1 MNQNPTLLKE
11 KTKMSILSSAK
22 HAAGAVKAGHAGLL
36 AKKFAPQVLLGA
48 GVVGVIASTVL
59 ASKATL
65 SLESV
70 LDKHREDIALVNEVA
85 HVKTSDEYSSTNHK
99 RDLTL
104 IHMRTF
110 KELGKLYALPIGLGV
125 LSISLIIGSH
135 GVMYKRNVAAVAA
148 YKTVESQFAR
158 YRDRVRSEFGI
169 DKDEEFARAYR
180 SEEVVEEDGNTVAQ
194 YIINGEHLNDTL
206 YFFERNNVNW
216 KNSPE
221 YNLSYVRAQETFA
234 NQRLSARGHI
244 FLNEVLED
252 LGLPHTKE
260 GAILGWVLDADGSN
274 NIDFGIVDLQSPNS
288 RVLGSNRE
296 LGECIMLDIKTDGI
310 IWDKI

>member
-1 MNQNPTLLKE
+1 
-11 KTKMSILSSAK
+11 MSILSAAK
-22 HAAGAVKAGHAGLL
+22 TAAGAVKNGHTVLL

-48 GVVGVIASTVL
+48 GVIGVIASTVL

-70 LDKHREDIALVNEVA
+70 LDKHREDIALVDELA
-85 HVKTSDEYSSTNHK
+85 HIKTSEEYTSTHHK

-148 YKTVESQFAR
+148 YKTVESQFTR
-158 YRDRVRSEFGI
+158 YRDRVRSEFGL
-169 DKDEEFARAYR
+169 DKDEEFARAYK
-180 SEEVVEEDGNTVAQ
+180 SEGVVDEEGNETVNITIDGRR
-194 YIINGEHLNDTL
+194 LNDTL
-206 YFFERNNVNW
+206 YFFDPNNVNW

-221 YNLSYVRAQETFA
+221 YNLSYVMAQQTFA
-234 NQRLSARGHI
+234 NQLLNSRGHVM
-244 FLNEVLED
+244 LNDVLD
-252 LGLPHTKE
+252 GLGIDRTPE
-260 GAILGWVLDADGSN
+260 GAVLGWVLDREHAEGSKY
-274 NIDFGIVDLQSPNS
+274 IDFGIVDCQSPNS
-288 RVLGSNRE
+288 RIFGTQ
-296 LGECIMLDIKTDGI
+296 GEEGPCVMLDIKTDGI

>member
-1 MNQNPTLLKE
+1 
-11 KTKMSILSSAK
+11 MSILSAAK
-22 HAAGAVKAGHAGLL
+22 TAASAVKNGHAVLL
-36 AKKFAPQVLLGA
+36 TKKFAPQILLGT
-48 GVVGVIASTVL
+48 GVVGIIATTVL

-65 SLESV
+65 SLEEV
-70 LDKHREDIALVNEVA
+70 LDKHRDDIAVVNEVA
-85 HVKTSDEYSSTNHK
+85 HIKTSEEYTSTHHK

-110 KELGKLYALPIGLGV
+110 KELGKLYALPVGLGV
-125 LSISLIIGSH
+125 VSISMIIGAH
-135 GVMYKRNVAAVAA
+135 GIQYKRTGAAIAA
-148 YKTVESQFAR
+148 YKTVESQLNR
-158 YRDRVRSEFGI
+158 YRDRVREEFGVE
-169 DKDEEFARAYR
+169 KDEEFARAYK
-180 SEEVVEEDGNTVAQ
+180 SEEVVDEEGNETAQ

-206 YFFERNNVNW
+206 YFFEKSNVNW

-260 GAILGWVLDADGSN
+260 GAILGWVLDAEGSN
-274 NIDFGIVDLQSPNS
+274 NIDFGIIDCQSPNS
-288 RVLGSNRE
+288 RILGPNQE
-296 LGECIMLDIKTDGI
+296 LGECIVLDIKTDGI